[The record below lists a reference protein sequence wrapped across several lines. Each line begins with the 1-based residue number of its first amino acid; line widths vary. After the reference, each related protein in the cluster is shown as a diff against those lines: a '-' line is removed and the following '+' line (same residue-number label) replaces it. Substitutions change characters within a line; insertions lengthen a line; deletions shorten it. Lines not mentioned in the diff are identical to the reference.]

1 MQRETD
7 LPEPLGQKPVKGVSV
22 WRFIVGLALV
32 VGLGIA
38 AFTVSIPIFYAY
50 RPGPVR
56 DVEQLVVVEGAN
68 TYSSEGQLYLTTVSI
83 DINVTFVEWI
93 SSLVDPETMIVM
105 KEDVTG
111 GLPLEEVERLNRL
124 DMLKSK
130 HNAEAVALSALCL
143 GAPTG
148 DGVRIDQT
156 IPDSPADGVL
166 KKDDQILAIDGVRTL
181 TSCQAGA
188 EIDKHEPG
196 ERIFFT
202 VKRDGKRRTVSL
214 EAGPFPEDPEEPYI
228 GIDMRDVNFEFDPE
242 LEIDFRTGRIA
253 GPSAG
258 MMFALALY
266 DRLTP
271 EDLTGGRAIAG
282 TGEIACDGGVGAIGG
297 IAQKVAGAE
306 DEGAEI
312 FLAPAADAEE
322 AEAVADDME
331 VVPISNFQEA
341 LDYLEGI
348 EG

>member
-7 LPEPLGQKPVKGVSV
+7 LPEPPGQQPVKGVQA
-22 WRFIVGLALV
+22 WRLIVGFALV

-56 DVEQLVVVEGAN
+56 DVERLVVVEGAD

-111 GLPLEEVERLNRL
+111 GLPLDEVERQNRL
-124 DMLKSK
+124 LMQESK
-130 HNAEAVALSALCL
+130 HNAEAVALSALGL
-143 GAPTG
+143 AAPTS
-148 DGVRIDQT
+148 DGVRLDKVV
-156 IPDSPADGVL
+156 PGSPAEGSL
-166 KKDDQILAIDGVRTL
+166 KDDDEILAVDGVRTL
-181 TSCQAGA
+181 TSCQVGA

-196 ERIFFT
+196 ERIFFDI
-202 VKRDGKRRTVSL
+202 KRNDKRRTVSV
-214 EAGPFPEDPEEPYI
+214 EAGSFPEDPEEPYI
-228 GIDMRDVNFEFDPE
+228 GIEMRDVNFEFDPD

-271 EDLTGGRAIAG
+271 QDLTGGRAIAG

-341 LDYLEGI
+341 LDYLEGN